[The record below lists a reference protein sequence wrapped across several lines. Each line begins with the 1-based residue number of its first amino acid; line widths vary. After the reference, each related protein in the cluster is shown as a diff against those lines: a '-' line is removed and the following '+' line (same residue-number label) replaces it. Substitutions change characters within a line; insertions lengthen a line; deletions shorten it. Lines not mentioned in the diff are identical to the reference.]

1 MAQSGGQFRN
11 EEFRVRSRPNRAG
24 NGDRQIPNRP
34 QFLPDRV
41 PDLTKD
47 IADVVCGL
55 DTDGVLI
62 GLAGIK
68 SLLVVPL
75 LVLGVVIISQDQS
88 IEDGSGMSS
97 TADSSSEPSSNL
109 RSYVVSFISGLT
121 MAVSAAVDFIL
132 FRQRDSSR
140 ILAYTSSSAFTFVA
154 DIICIDYVR
163 TVITSAK
170 DDTQKPLYITCM
182 TITILGAVLA
192 VVSMYVGARMAALE
206 EKRLMTERGGRL
218 AVLKKKREI
227 IAMKKLSRLMQDQ
240 RFGDHVGQDPE
251 GLPVSLHGEDDGQD
265 REGNHFQGK
274 CQDSICAFT
283 SLMTCSYIQDC
294 KKRFLSRH
302 RSLEWS

>member
-1 MAQSGGQFRN
+1 MAQSGQFRN
-11 EEFRVRSRPNRAG
+11 EEFRVRPRPNPHG
-24 NGDRQIPNRP
+24 KGERQIPNRP

-75 LVLGVVIISQDQS
+75 LVLGVVIISLDQKVPNY
-88 IEDGSGMSS
+88 EDDIGSGSNSS
-97 TADSSSEPSSNL
+97 LTSDKPNL

-163 TVITSAK
+163 TVIGQ
-170 DDTQKPLYITCM
+170 TQKSESELLETDPDQERGRAEPYYITCM

-240 RFGDHVGQDPE
+240 RFGDNGGQEPE
-251 GLPVSLHGEDDGQD
+251 GLPAAFNDDDVGGDVKNRFKGQ
-265 REGNHFQGK
+265 K
-274 CQDSICAFT
+274 V
-283 SLMTCSYIQDC
+283 
-294 KKRFLSRH
+294 
-302 RSLEWS
+302 

>member
-1 MAQSGGQFRN
+1 MAQTGGQFRN
-11 EEFRVRSRPNRAG
+11 EEFRVRSRPNRSGAG
-24 NGDRQIPNRP
+24 ERQIPNRP

-75 LVLGVVIISQDQS
+75 LVLGVVIISLDQS
-88 IEDGSGMSS
+88 QNFNESDYGSGALNLSS
-97 TADSSSEPSSNL
+97 TISEKQTNL

-163 TVITSAK
+163 TVIGQTSKSSKSEESLNANRERVE
-170 DDTQKPLYITCM
+170 PFYITCM

-251 GLPVSLHGEDDGQD
+251 GLPVSLHGEEPDV
-265 REGNHFQGK
+265 
-274 CQDSICAFT
+274 QDSRKGDYSSNNFQ
-283 SLMTCSYIQDC
+283 S
-294 KKRFLSRH
+294 RFKSQKV
-302 RSLEWS
+302 

>member
-1 MAQSGGQFRN
+1 MAQTGGQFRN
-11 EEFRVRSRPNRAG
+11 EEFRVRSRPNRSG
-24 NGDRQIPNRP
+24 TGERQIPNRP

-75 LVLGVVIISQDQS
+75 LVLGVVIISLDQS
-88 IEDGSGMSS
+88 QNFNESDYGGSGSLNSS
-97 TADSSSEPSSNL
+97 TISEKQTNL

-163 TVITSAK
+163 TVIGQTSK
-170 DDTQKPLYITCM
+170 SSKTEDTLNANRERVEPFYITCM

-240 RFGDHVGQDPE
+240 RFGDHVGQDSE
-251 GLPVSLHGEDDGQD
+251 GLPVSLHGE
-265 REGNHFQGK
+265 EGDVPDNSSKGDYSSNHFQ
-274 CQDSICAFT
+274 S
-283 SLMTCSYIQDC
+283 
-294 KKRFLSRH
+294 RFKSQKV
-302 RSLEWS
+302 

>member
-1 MAQSGGQFRN
+1 MASSGGQFRN
-11 EEFRVRSRPNRAG
+11 EEFHVRPRQNRPG
-24 NGDRQIPNRP
+24 NGERQIPNRP

-75 LVLGVVIISQDQS
+75 LVLGVVIISLDQRQTMPNYEADELGS
-88 IEDGSGMSS
+88 GSNSSDGSI
-97 TADSSSEPSSNL
+97 SEKPNL

-163 TVITSAK
+163 TVIGQTKQGNEESE
-170 DDTQKPLYITCM
+170 QREPPRPRVEPYYITCM

-240 RFGDHVGQDPE
+240 RFGDHSGQEPE
-251 GLPVSLHGEDDGQD
+251 GLPVAFNDEDGGGDTSNDEMRKNRFKGQ
-265 REGNHFQGK
+265 K
-274 CQDSICAFT
+274 V
-283 SLMTCSYIQDC
+283 
-294 KKRFLSRH
+294 
-302 RSLEWS
+302 

>member
-24 NGDRQIPNRP
+24 NGERQIPNRP

-68 SLLVVPL
+68 SLLVIPL
-75 LVLGVVIISQDQS
+75 LVLGVVIISQDQP
-88 IEDGSGMSS
+88 EEGSGQES
-97 TADSSSEPSSNL
+97 DKDSNL

-163 TVITSAK
+163 TVIGQEKPKNTTEST
-170 DDTQKPLYITCM
+170 DQKPLYITCM

-251 GLPVSLHGEDDGQD
+251 GLPVSLHGEEDGQD
-265 REGNHFQGK
+265 REGNHFQSGH
-274 CQDSICAFT
+274 DSRA
-283 SLMTCSYIQDC
+283 
-294 KKRFLSRH
+294 KKSDIP
-302 RSLEWS
+302 WGG